1 MDKKIV
7 SRLFIERDNNDDH
20 EIVIRIGPFE
30 QEDQALHSASYI
42 YITQNIDLS
51 DTIRPIDVTLH

>member
-7 SRLFIERDNNDDH
+7 SRLFIERDSNDDH

-42 YITQNIDLS
+42 YVTQNIDLS
-51 DTIRPIDVTLH
+51 ETIRPIDVTLH

>member
-51 DTIRPIDVTLH
+51 ETIRPIDETLH

>member
-7 SRLFIERDNNDDH
+7 SRLFIERDNNDDN
-20 EIVIRIGPFE
+20 EIVIRIGPFQ

-42 YITQNIDLS
+42 YVTQNIDLS
-51 DTIRPIDVTLH
+51 ETIRPIDVTLH

>member
-7 SRLFIERDNNDDH
+7 SRLFIERDSNDHH

-42 YITQNIDLS
+42 YVTQNIDLS